1 MTLPPQRT
9 REPARREPDP
19 TGPAASASAPR
30 EPFQR
35 DRRVRTARSRRG
47 RIAAAIA
54 GMAVV
59 ALVATGCSIQVRSE
73 PDPSIGKDTMLINA
87 DHGNPLFDRNFN
99 PYITNART
107 ASKWMYEPLIEV
119 NPLDGKRNP
128 WLASSWEQPDAKTI
142 DMTIRTGVEWSDGT
156 PFTAKDVVFTFD
168 LLKKFPAMDVK
179 GAWQHI
185 DTIER
190 KGDHVVFHLKS
201 EDVPSLTIIGQT
213 YILGEHHWAKV
224 EDPTTWRDP
233 DPVGTGP
240 FVLGNYT
247 DQQYSMDKNPRYWQ
261 ADKIAIEHLILPAT
275 NTQLD
280 TVTRGYDWA
289 YAFISDVKG
298 TWGAA
303 SKTNTYWFPPGG
315 VIGLIPNLTK
325 APYNDVNVRRGISLA
340 LDRDDIAE
348 TATEGNLT
356 AAAQTGLILPN
367 QERYANPDIPD
378 KGMVTQDVA
387 AAKASFAKSGWV
399 ERGGKIVKDG
409 KQLEITITTANG
421 YADWL
426 RAAQE
431 VRRDLTAIGVKV
443 TISAPQPAGYQQAI
457 NNGTF
462 DMAMGG
468 MGNGDVYQAFNSLMS
483 TEFYQ
488 PVGKST
494 VNNYERYR
502 DPATQRLLD
511 EYKATTDARRQQEI
525 LDQLQTIVYDQL
537 PVIGMYHGG
546 LWGLFNTGKFVGWPS
561 AKDPYMA
568 PQNYDSAPLL
578 IFTKLRLRDSAAGQ
592 AIVTGGSEQSK

>member
-9 REPARREPDP
+9 RGTRDP
-19 TGPAASASAPR
+19 GPR
-30 EPFQR
+30 
-35 DRRVRTARSRRG
+35 RRG
-47 RIAAAIA
+47 RLVAAIA
-54 GMAVV
+54 GLAAV

-73 PDPSIGKDTMLINA
+73 PDPTIGKDTMLINA
-87 DHGNPLFDRNFN
+87 DRGNPLFDRNFN

-128 WLASSWEQPDAKTI
+128 WLASAWSQPDAKTI
-142 DMTIRTGVEWSDGT
+142 DMTIRSGVEWSDGS
-156 PFTAKDVVFTFD
+156 PFSAKDVVFTFD

-185 DTIER
+185 GSIEQD
-190 KGDHVVFHLKS
+190 GDHVVFHLKS

-213 YILGEHHWAKV
+213 YILGEDHWSGVK
-224 EDPTTWRDP
+224 DPTTWRDP
-233 DPVGTGP
+233 NPVGTGP

-247 DQQYSMDKNPRYWQ
+247 DQQYSMDKNPKYWQ
-261 ADKIAIEHLILPAT
+261 ADKIAIKHLILPAT

-289 YAFISDVKG
+289 YSFISDVKG

-303 SKTNTYWFPPGG
+303 SKTNEWWFPAGG

-340 LDRDDIAE
+340 LDRDAIAE
-348 TATEGNLT
+348 TASEGNLS
-356 AAAQTGLILPN
+356 AAGQTGLILPN
-367 QERYANPDIPD
+367 QERYLNPDIPD
-378 KGMVTQDVA
+378 QGMITQDLK
-387 AAKASFAKSGWV
+387 AAKANFAKSGYV
-399 ERGGKIVKDG
+399 EQGGKLVKDG
-409 KQLEITITTANG
+409 KQLSITITTANG
-421 YADWL
+421 YSDWL

-431 VRRDLTAIGVKV
+431 VRKNLAAIGVDV
-443 TISAPQPAGYQQAI
+443 TISAPQPAGYQQSI
-457 NNGTF
+457 NNGEF

-468 MGNGDVYQAFNSLMS
+468 MGNGDVYQAFNSLLS
-483 TEFYQ
+483 SEFYQ

-494 VNNYERYR
+494 VNNYERYKNA
-502 DPATQRLLD
+502 DTQKLLD
-511 EYKATTDARRQQEI
+511 EYKATTDTAKQQEI
-525 LDQLQTIVYDQL
+525 LDQLQQTVYDEL
-537 PVIGMYHGG
+537 PVIGMYYGG

-578 IFTKLRLRDSAAGQ
+578 IFTKLRLRDSAAGKQ
-592 AIVTGGSEQSK
+592 ILQEQKAAQQEDQK

>member
-9 REPARREPDP
+9 PRRTRRE
-19 TGPAASASAPR
+19 S
-30 EPFQR
+30 
-35 DRRVRTARSRRG
+35 RSTPHTRRG
-47 RIAAAIA
+47 RLVAALA
-54 GMAVV
+54 GIAVV
-59 ALVATGCSIQVRSE
+59 ALAATGCSIQVRSE

-128 WLASSWEQPDAKTI
+128 WLASSWEQPDARTI

-156 PFTAKDVVFTFD
+156 PFTARDVVFTFD

-185 DTIER
+185 DTVEQQ
-190 KGDHVVFHLKS
+190 GDHVVFHLKS
-201 EDVPSLTIIGQT
+201 DDVPSLTIIGQT
-213 YILGEHHWAKV
+213 YILGEHHWGRV

-233 DPVGTGP
+233 NPVGTGP
-240 FVLGNYT
+240 FVLGNYS

-261 ADKIAIEHLILPAT
+261 AGKIAIKHLVLPAT

-289 YAFISDVKG
+289 YSFISDVKG

-303 SKTNTYWFPPGG
+303 SDTNTYWFPPGG

-325 APYNDVNVRRGISLA
+325 APYDDVNVRRGISLA

-399 ERGGKIVKDG
+399 EQGGKIVKDG

-443 TISAPQPAGYQQAI
+443 SISAPQPAGYQQAI

-462 DMAMGG
+462 EMAMGG

-483 TEFYQ
+483 TDFYQ

-511 EYKATTDARRQQEI
+511 EYKATTDTTRQQEI

-561 AKDPYMA
+561 AEDPYMA

-578 IFTKLRLRDSAAGQ
+578 IFTKLRLRDSAAGR
-592 AIVTGGSEQSK
+592 AIVATESEQGK

>member
-9 REPARREPDP
+9 RGTRDP
-19 TGPAASASAPR
+19 GPR
-30 EPFQR
+30 
-35 DRRVRTARSRRG
+35 RRG
-47 RIAAAIA
+47 RLVAAIA
-54 GMAVV
+54 GLAAV

-73 PDPSIGKDTMLINA
+73 PDPTIGKDTMLINA
-87 DHGNPLFDRNFN
+87 DRGNPLFDRNFN
-99 PYITNART
+99 PYIANART

-128 WLASSWEQPDAKTI
+128 WLASAWSQPDAKTI
-142 DMTIRTGVEWSDGT
+142 DMTIRSGVEWSDGS
-156 PFTAKDVVFTFD
+156 PFSAKDVVFTFD

-185 DTIER
+185 KSIEQD
-190 KGDHVVFHLKS
+190 GDHVVFHLKS

-213 YILGEHHWAKV
+213 YILGEDHWGGV

-233 DPVGTGP
+233 NPVGTGP

-247 DQQYSMDKNPRYWQ
+247 DQQYSMNKNPKYWQ
-261 ADKIAIEHLILPAT
+261 ADKIAIKHLILPAT

-289 YAFISDVKG
+289 YSFISDVKG

-303 SKTNTYWFPPGG
+303 SKTNEWWFPAGG

-340 LDRDDIAE
+340 LDRDAIAE
-348 TATEGNLT
+348 TASEGNLS
-356 AAAQTGLILPN
+356 AAGQTGLILPN
-367 QERYANPDIPD
+367 QERYLNPDIPD
-378 KGMVTQDVA
+378 KGMITQDTKA
-387 AAKASFAKSGWV
+387 ALASLEKSGYTV
-399 ERGGKIVKDG
+399 QGGKVVKDG
-409 KQLEITITTANG
+409 KQLAITIMTANG
-421 YADWL
+421 YSDWL

-431 VRRDLTAIGVKV
+431 VRRELTAIGIKV
-443 TISAPQPAGYQQAI
+443 TIQAPQPAGYQQNI

-468 MGNGDVYQAFNSLMS
+468 MGNGDVYQAFNSLLS
-483 TEFYQ
+483 SEFYQ

-494 VNNYERYR
+494 VNNYERYK
-502 DPATQRLLD
+502 DADTQKLLD
-511 EYKATTDARRQQEI
+511 EYKATTDTAKQQEI
-525 LDQLQTIVYDQL
+525 LDQLQQTVYDEL
-537 PVIGMYHGG
+537 PVIGMYYGG

-578 IFTKLRLRDSAAGQ
+578 IFTKLRLRDSAAGKQ
-592 AIVTGGSEQSK
+592 ILQEQDASEQEDQK

>member
-9 REPARREPDP
+9 RGTRDP
-19 TGPAASASAPR
+19 GPR
-30 EPFQR
+30 
-35 DRRVRTARSRRG
+35 RRG
-47 RIAAAIA
+47 RLVAAIA
-54 GMAVV
+54 GLAAV

-73 PDPSIGKDTMLINA
+73 PDPTIGKDTMLINA
-87 DHGNPLFDRNFN
+87 DRGNPLFDRNFN
-99 PYITNART
+99 PYIANART

-128 WLASSWEQPDAKTI
+128 WLASAWSQPDAKTI
-142 DMTIRTGVEWSDGT
+142 DMTIRSGVEWSDGS
-156 PFTAKDVVFTFD
+156 PFSAKDVVFTFD

-185 DTIER
+185 QRIEQD
-190 KGDHVVFHLKS
+190 GDHVVFHLKS

-213 YILGEHHWAKV
+213 YILGEDHWGGV
-224 EDPTTWRDP
+224 QDPTTWRDP
-233 DPVGTGP
+233 NPVGTGP

-247 DQQYSMDKNPRYWQ
+247 DQQYSMDKNPKYWQ
-261 ADKIAIEHLILPAT
+261 ADKIAIKHLILPAT

-289 YAFISDVKG
+289 YSFISDVKG

-303 SKTNTYWFPPGG
+303 SKTNEWWFPAGG

-340 LDRDDIAE
+340 LDRDAIAE
-348 TATEGNLT
+348 TASEGNLS
-356 AAAQTGLILPN
+356 AAGQTGLILPN
-367 QERYANPDIPD
+367 QERYLNPDIPD
-378 KGMVTQDVA
+378 QGMVTQDTKA
-387 AAKASFAKSGWV
+387 ALASLEKSGYTLQ
-399 ERGGKIVKDG
+399 GGKVVKDG
-409 KQLEITITTANG
+409 KQLAITIMTANG
-421 YADWL
+421 YSDWL

-431 VRRDLTAIGVKV
+431 VRRELTAIGIKV
-443 TISAPQPAGYQQAI
+443 TIQAPQPAGYQQNI

-468 MGNGDVYQAFNSLMS
+468 MGNGDVYQAFNSLLS
-483 TEFYQ
+483 SEFYQ

-494 VNNYERYR
+494 VNNYERYKNA
-502 DPATQRLLD
+502 DTQELLE
-511 EYKATTDARRQQEI
+511 EYKATTDTAKQQEI
-525 LDQLQTIVYDQL
+525 LDQLQQTVYDEL
-537 PVIGMYHGG
+537 PVIGMYYGG

-578 IFTKLRLRDSAAGQ
+578 IFTKLRLRDSAAGKQ
-592 AIVTGGSEQSK
+592 ILQEQNAAQQEDQK

>member
-1 MTLPPQRT
+1 M
-9 REPARREPDP
+9 
-19 TGPAASASAPR
+19 
-30 EPFQR
+30 
-35 DRRVRTARSRRG
+35 
-47 RIAAAIA
+47 
-54 GMAVV
+54 

-73 PDPSIGKDTMLINA
+73 PDPTIGKDTMLINA
-87 DHGNPLFDRNFN
+87 DRGNPLFDRNFN
-99 PYITNART
+99 PYIANART

-128 WLASSWEQPDAKTI
+128 WLASEWSQPDAKTI
-142 DMTIRTGVEWSDGT
+142 DMTIRSGVEWSDGS
-156 PFTAKDVVFTFD
+156 PFSAEDVVFTFD
-168 LLKKFPAMDVK
+168 LLKEFPAMDVK

-185 DTIER
+185 ERIEQD
-190 KGDHVVFHLKS
+190 GDHVVFHLKS

-213 YILGEHHWAKV
+213 YILGEDHWGGV

-233 DPVGTGP
+233 NPVGTGP

-247 DQQYSMDKNPRYWQ
+247 DQQYSMDKNPKYWQ
-261 ADKIAIEHLILPAT
+261 ADEIAIEHLILPAT

-289 YAFISDVKG
+289 YSFISDVKG

-303 SKTNTYWFPPGG
+303 SKTNEWWFPAGG

-340 LDRDDIAE
+340 LDRDAIAE
-348 TATEGNLT
+348 TASEGNLS
-356 AAAQTGLILPN
+356 AASQTGLILPN
-367 QERYANPDIPD
+367 QERYRNPDIPD
-378 KGMVTQDVA
+378 QGMITQDTKA
-387 AAKASFAKSGWV
+387 ALASLEKSGYTV
-399 ERGGKIVKDG
+399 QGGKVVKDG
-409 KQLEITITTANG
+409 EQLAITIMTANG
-421 YADWL
+421 YSDWL

-431 VRRDLTAIGVKV
+431 VRRELTAIGIRV
-443 TISAPQPAGYQQAI
+443 TIQAPQPAGYQQNI

-468 MGNGDVYQAFNSLMS
+468 MGNGDVYQAYNSLLS
-483 TEFYQ
+483 SEFYQ
-488 PVGKST
+488 PVGTST
-494 VNNYERYR
+494 VNNYERYKNA
-502 DPATQRLLD
+502 DTQKLLD
-511 EYKATTDARRQQEI
+511 EYKATTDTAKQQEI
-525 LDQLQTIVYDQL
+525 LDQLQQTVYDEL

-578 IFTKLRLRDSAAGQ
+578 IFTKLRLRDSAAGKQ
-592 AIVTGGSEQSK
+592 ILQEQDAAQQEDQK

>member
-9 REPARREPDP
+9 RGTRDP
-19 TGPAASASAPR
+19 GPR
-30 EPFQR
+30 
-35 DRRVRTARSRRG
+35 RRG
-47 RIAAAIA
+47 RLVAAIA
-54 GMAVV
+54 GLAAV

-73 PDPSIGKDTMLINA
+73 PDPTIGKDTMLINA
-87 DHGNPLFDRNFN
+87 DRGNPLFDRNFN
-99 PYITNART
+99 PYIANART

-128 WLASSWEQPDAKTI
+128 WLASAWSQPDAKTI
-142 DMTIRTGVEWSDGT
+142 DMTIRSGVEWSDGS
-156 PFTAKDVVFTFD
+156 PFSAKDVVFTFD

-185 DTIER
+185 KSIEQD
-190 KGDHVVFHLKS
+190 GDHVVFHLKS

-213 YILGEHHWAKV
+213 YILGEDHWGGV

-233 DPVGTGP
+233 NPVGTGP

-247 DQQYSMDKNPRYWQ
+247 DQQYSMNKNPKYWQ
-261 ADKIAIEHLILPAT
+261 ADKIAIKHLILPAT

-289 YAFISDVKG
+289 YSFISDVKG

-303 SKTNTYWFPPGG
+303 SKTNEWWFPAGG

-340 LDRDDIAE
+340 LDRDAIAE
-348 TATEGNLT
+348 TASEGNLS
-356 AAAQTGLILPN
+356 AAGQTGLILPN
-367 QERYANPDIPD
+367 QERYLNPDIPD
-378 KGMVTQDVA
+378 KGMITQDTKA
-387 AAKASFAKSGWV
+387 ALASLEKSGYTV
-399 ERGGKIVKDG
+399 QGGKVVKDG
-409 KQLEITITTANG
+409 KQLAITIMTANG
-421 YADWL
+421 YSDWL

-431 VRRDLTAIGVKV
+431 VRRELTAIGIKV
-443 TISAPQPAGYQQAI
+443 TIQAPQPAGYQQNI

-468 MGNGDVYQAFNSLMS
+468 MGNGDVYQAFNSLLS
-483 TEFYQ
+483 SEFYQ

-494 VNNYERYR
+494 VNNYERYKNA
-502 DPATQRLLD
+502 DTQKLLD
-511 EYKATTDARRQQEI
+511 EYKATTDTAKQQEI
-525 LDQLQTIVYDQL
+525 LDQLQQTVYDEL
-537 PVIGMYHGG
+537 PVIGMYYGG

-578 IFTKLRLRDSAAGQ
+578 IFTKLRLRDSAAGKQ
-592 AIVTGGSEQSK
+592 ILQEQNAAQQEDQK

>member
-9 REPARREPDP
+9 PRRTRRE
-19 TGPAASASAPR
+19 S
-30 EPFQR
+30 
-35 DRRVRTARSRRG
+35 RSTPHTRRG
-47 RIAAAIA
+47 RLVAALA
-54 GMAVV
+54 GIAVV
-59 ALVATGCSIQVRSE
+59 TLAATGCSIQVRSE

-128 WLASSWEQPDAKTI
+128 WLASSWEQPDARTI

-156 PFTAKDVVFTFD
+156 PFTARDVVFTFE

-185 DTIER
+185 DTVEQQ
-190 KGDHVVFHLKS
+190 GDHVVFHLKS
-201 EDVPSLTIIGQT
+201 DDVPSLTIIGQT
-213 YILGEHHWAKV
+213 YILGEHHWGRV
-224 EDPTTWRDP
+224 EDPMTWRDP
-233 DPVGTGP
+233 NPVGTGP
-240 FVLGNYT
+240 FVLGNYS

-261 ADKIAIEHLILPAT
+261 AGKIAIKHLVLPAT

-280 TVTRGYDWA
+280 TVTRGYDWS
-289 YAFISDVKG
+289 YSFISDVKG

-303 SKTNTYWFPPGG
+303 SKTNEWWFPAGG

-340 LDRDDIAE
+340 LDRDAIAE
-348 TATEGNLT
+348 TASEGNLS
-356 AAAQTGLILPN
+356 AAGQTGLILPN
-367 QERYANPDIPD
+367 QERYLNPDIPD
-378 KGMVTQDVA
+378 KGMITQDTKA
-387 AAKASFAKSGWV
+387 ALASLEKSGYTV
-399 ERGGKIVKDG
+399 QGGKVVKDG
-409 KQLEITITTANG
+409 KQLAITIMTANG
-421 YADWL
+421 YSDWL

-431 VRRDLTAIGVKV
+431 VRRELTAIGIKV
-443 TISAPQPAGYQQAI
+443 TIQAPQPAGYQQNI

-468 MGNGDVYQAFNSLMS
+468 MGNGDVYQAFNSLLS
-483 TEFYQ
+483 SEFYQ

-494 VNNYERYR
+494 VNNYERYKNA
-502 DPATQRLLD
+502 DTQKLLD
-511 EYKATTDARRQQEI
+511 EYKATTDTAKQQEI
-525 LDQLQTIVYDQL
+525 LDQLQQTVYDEL
-537 PVIGMYHGG
+537 PVIGMYYGG

-578 IFTKLRLRDSAAGQ
+578 IFTKLRLRDSAAGKQ
-592 AIVTGGSEQSK
+592 ILQEQKAAQQEDQK

>member
-9 REPARREPDP
+9 RGQHEP
-19 TGPAASASAPR
+19 
-30 EPFQR
+30 
-35 DRRVRTARSRRG
+35 RTPGTRRG
-47 RIAAAIA
+47 RRGRLIAAIA
-54 GMAVV
+54 GIAVV
-59 ALVATGCSIQVRSE
+59 ALAATGCSIQVRSQ

-99 PYITNART
+99 PYIANART

-128 WLASSWEQPDAKTI
+128 WLASSWSQPDAKTI
-142 DMTIRTGVEWSDGT
+142 DMTIRSGVEWSNGD

-168 LLKKFPAMDVK
+168 LLKKFPAMDIK

-213 YILGEHHWAKV
+213 YILGENHWGKV
-224 EDPTTWRDP
+224 KDPTTWRDP
-233 DPVGTGP
+233 NPVGTGP

-247 DQQYSMDKNPRYWQ
+247 DQQYSMDKNPKYWQ
-261 ADKIAIEHLILPAT
+261 ADKIAIKHLILPAT

-289 YAFISDVKG
+289 YSFISDVKG

-340 LDRDDIAE
+340 LDRDGIAE
-348 TATEGNLT
+348 TATEGNLK

-367 QERYANPDIPD
+367 QEQYVNDDIPN
-378 KGMVTQDVA
+378 KGVVTQDTKA
-387 AAKASFAKSGWV
+387 AIASFEKSGYTV
-399 ERGGKIVKDG
+399 QDGKIVKDG
-409 KQLEITITTANG
+409 KQLEINIMTANG
-421 YADWL
+421 YSDWL

-431 VRRDLTAIGVKV
+431 VRRNLTAIGIKV
-443 TISAPQPAGYQQAI
+443 TIQAPQPAGYQQNI

-468 MGNGDVYQAFNSLMS
+468 MGNGDVYQAFNSLLS
-483 TEFYQ
+483 TDFYQ

-494 VNNYERYR
+494 VNNYERYKNA
-502 DPATQRLLD
+502 DTQKLLD
-511 EYKATTDARRQQEI
+511 EYKATTDTAKQQEI
-525 LDQLQTIVYDQL
+525 LDQLQEVVYNDL
-537 PVIGMYHGG
+537 PVIGMYYGG

-578 IFTKLRLRDSAAGQ
+578 IFSKLRLRDSAAGQ
-592 AIVTGGSEQSK
+592 KILKEQDEAK

>member
-9 REPARREPDP
+9 RGTRDP
-19 TGPAASASAPR
+19 GPR
-30 EPFQR
+30 
-35 DRRVRTARSRRG
+35 RRG
-47 RIAAAIA
+47 RLVAAIA
-54 GMAVV
+54 GLAAV

-73 PDPSIGKDTMLINA
+73 PDPTIGKDTMLINA
-87 DHGNPLFDRNFN
+87 DRGNPLFDRNFN

-128 WLASSWEQPDAKTI
+128 WLASAWSQPDAKTI
-142 DMTIRTGVEWSDGT
+142 DMTIRSGVEWSDGS
-156 PFTAKDVVFTFD
+156 PFSAKDVVFTFD

-185 DTIER
+185 GSIEQD
-190 KGDHVVFHLKS
+190 GDHVVFHLKS

-213 YILGEHHWAKV
+213 YILGEDHWSGVK
-224 EDPTTWRDP
+224 DPTTWRDP
-233 DPVGTGP
+233 NPVGTGP

-247 DQQYSMDKNPRYWQ
+247 DQQYSMNKNPKYWQ
-261 ADKIAIEHLILPAT
+261 ADKIAIKHLILPAT

-289 YAFISDVKG
+289 YSFISDVKG

-303 SKTNTYWFPPGG
+303 SKTNEWWFPAGG

-340 LDRDDIAE
+340 LDRDAIAE
-348 TATEGNLT
+348 TASEGNLS
-356 AAAQTGLILPN
+356 AAGQTGLILPN
-367 QERYANPDIPD
+367 QERYLNPDIPD
-378 KGMVTQDVA
+378 QGMITQDTKA
-387 AAKASFAKSGWV
+387 ALASLAKSGYTV
-399 ERGGKIVKDG
+399 QGGKVVKDG
-409 KQLEITITTANG
+409 KQLAITIMTANG
-421 YADWL
+421 YSDWL

-431 VRRDLTAIGVKV
+431 VRRELTAIGIKV
-443 TISAPQPAGYQQAI
+443 TIQAPQPAGYQQNI

-468 MGNGDVYQAFNSLMS
+468 MGNGDVYQAFNSLLS
-483 TEFYQ
+483 SEFYQ

-494 VNNYERYR
+494 VNNYERYKNA
-502 DPATQRLLD
+502 DTQKLLD
-511 EYKATTDARRQQEI
+511 EYKATTDTAKQQEI
-525 LDQLQTIVYDQL
+525 LDQLQQTVYDEL
-537 PVIGMYHGG
+537 PVIGMYYGG

-578 IFTKLRLRDSAAGQ
+578 IFTKLRLRDSAAGKQ
-592 AIVTGGSEQSK
+592 ILQEQNAAQQEDQK

>member
-9 REPARREPDP
+9 REPAARDP
-19 TGPAASASAPR
+19 RARS
-30 EPFQR
+30 
-35 DRRVRTARSRRG
+35 ARSRSG
-47 RIAAAIA
+47 RIVAAIA
-54 GMAVV
+54 GLAVV

-73 PDPSIGKDTMLINA
+73 PDPTIGKDTMLINA
-87 DHGNPLFDRNFN
+87 DRGNPLFDRNFN
-99 PYITNART
+99 PYIANART

-128 WLASSWEQPDAKTI
+128 WLASAWSQPDAKTI
-142 DMTIRTGVEWSDGT
+142 DMTIRSGVEWSDGS
-156 PFTAKDVVFTFD
+156 PFSAKDVVFTFD
-168 LLKKFPAMDVK
+168 LLKEFPAMDVK

-185 DTIER
+185 ERIEQD
-190 KGDHVVFHLKS
+190 GDHVVFHLKS

-213 YILGEHHWAKV
+213 YILGEDHWGGV

-233 DPVGTGP
+233 NPVGTGP

-247 DQQYSMDKNPRYWQ
+247 DQQYSMDKNPKYWQ
-261 ADKIAIEHLILPAT
+261 ADEIAIEHLILPAT

-289 YAFISDVKG
+289 YSFISDVKG

-303 SKTNTYWFPPGG
+303 SKTNEWWFPAGG

-340 LDRDDIAE
+340 LDRDAIAE
-348 TATEGNLT
+348 TASEGNLS
-356 AAAQTGLILPN
+356 AASQTGLILPN
-367 QERYANPDIPD
+367 QERYRNPDIPD
-378 KGMVTQDVA
+378 QGMIAQDTKA
-387 AAKASFAKSGWV
+387 ALASLEKSGYTV
-399 ERGGKIVKDG
+399 QGGKVVKDG
-409 KQLEITITTANG
+409 EQLAITIMTANG
-421 YADWL
+421 YSDWL

-431 VRRDLTAIGVKV
+431 VRRELTAIGIKV
-443 TISAPQPAGYQQAI
+443 TIQAPQPAGYQQNI

-468 MGNGDVYQAFNSLMS
+468 MGNGDVYQAYNSLLS
-483 TEFYQ
+483 SEFYQ

-494 VNNYERYR
+494 VNNYERYKNA
-502 DPATQRLLD
+502 DTQKLLD
-511 EYKATTDARRQQEI
+511 EYKATTDTAKQQEI
-525 LDQLQTIVYDQL
+525 LDQLQQTVYDEL

-578 IFTKLRLRDSAAGQ
+578 IFTKLRLRDSAAGKQ
-592 AIVTGGSEQSK
+592 ILQEQDAAQQEDQK

>member
-9 REPARREPDP
+9 RGTRDP
-19 TGPAASASAPR
+19 GPR
-30 EPFQR
+30 
-35 DRRVRTARSRRG
+35 RRG
-47 RIAAAIA
+47 RLVAAIA
-54 GMAVV
+54 GLAAV

-73 PDPSIGKDTMLINA
+73 PDPTIGKDTMLINA
-87 DHGNPLFDRNFN
+87 DRGNPLFDRNFN

-128 WLASSWEQPDAKTI
+128 WLASAWSQPDAKTI
-142 DMTIRTGVEWSDGT
+142 DMTIRSGVEWSDGS
-156 PFTAKDVVFTFD
+156 PFSAKDVVFTFD

-185 DTIER
+185 ERIEQD
-190 KGDHVVFHLKS
+190 GDHVVFHLKS

-213 YILGEHHWAKV
+213 YILGEDHWSGVK
-224 EDPTTWRDP
+224 DPTTWRDP
-233 DPVGTGP
+233 NPVGTGP

-247 DQQYSMDKNPRYWQ
+247 DQQYSMDKNPKYWQ
-261 ADKIAIEHLILPAT
+261 ADKIAIKHLILPAT

-289 YAFISDVKG
+289 YSFISDVKG

-303 SKTNTYWFPPGG
+303 SKTNEWWFPAGG

-325 APYNDVNVRRGISLA
+325 APFNDVNVRRGISLA
-340 LDRDDIAE
+340 LDRDAIAE
-348 TATEGNLT
+348 TASEGNLS
-356 AAAQTGLILPN
+356 AAGQTGLILPN
-367 QERYANPDIPD
+367 QERYLNPDIPD
-378 KGMVTQDVA
+378 QGMITQDLK
-387 AAKASFAKSGWV
+387 AAKASFAKSGYV
-399 ERGGKIVKDG
+399 EQGGKLVKDG
-409 KQLEITITTANG
+409 KQLSITITTANG
-421 YADWL
+421 YSDWL

-431 VRRDLTAIGVKV
+431 VRKNLAAIGVDV
-443 TISAPQPAGYQQAI
+443 TISAPQPAGYQQSI
-457 NNGTF
+457 NNGEF

-468 MGNGDVYQAFNSLMS
+468 MGNGDVYQAFNSLLS
-483 TEFYQ
+483 SEFYQ

-494 VNNYERYR
+494 VNNYERYKNA
-502 DPATQRLLD
+502 DTQKLLD
-511 EYKATTDARRQQEI
+511 EYKATTDTAKQQEI
-525 LDQLQTIVYDQL
+525 LDQLQQTVYDEL
-537 PVIGMYHGG
+537 PVIGMYYGG

-578 IFTKLRLRDSAAGQ
+578 IFTKLRLRDSAAGKQ
-592 AIVTGGSEQSK
+592 ILQEQKAAQQEDQK

>member
-9 REPARREPDP
+9 PQRTR
-19 TGPAASASAPR
+19 G
-30 EPFQR
+30 QR
-35 DRRVRTARSRRG
+35 DPRTPATRRSRRG
-47 RIAAAIA
+47 RILAAVA

-59 ALVATGCSIQVRSE
+59 ALVATGCSIQVRSQ

-99 PYITNART
+99 PYIANART

-128 WLASSWEQPDAKTI
+128 WLASSWSQPDAKTI
-142 DMTIRTGVEWSDGT
+142 DMTIRDGVEWSDGS
-156 PFTAKDVVFTFD
+156 PFSAKDVVFTFD

-213 YILGEHHWAKV
+213 YILGEDHWRKV
-224 EDPTTWRDP
+224 KDPTTWRDP
-233 DPVGTGP
+233 NPVGTGP

-261 ADKIAIEHLILPAT
+261 ADKIAIKHLILPAT

-289 YAFISDVKG
+289 YSFISDVKG

-340 LDRDDIAE
+340 LDRDGIAE

-367 QERYANPDIPD
+367 QEQYVNEDIPN
-378 KGMVTQDVA
+378 KGVVTQDTKA
-387 AAKASFAKSGWV
+387 AIASFEKSGYTV
-399 ERGGKIVKDG
+399 QDGKIVKDG
-409 KQLEITITTANG
+409 KQLEITIMTANG
-421 YADWL
+421 YSDWL

-431 VRRDLTAIGVKV
+431 VRRNLTAIGIKV
-443 TISAPQPAGYQQAI
+443 TIQAPQPAGYQQNI

-468 MGNGDVYQAFNSLMS
+468 MGNGDVYQAFNSLLS
-483 TEFYQ
+483 SDFYQ

-494 VNNYERYR
+494 VNNYERYKNA
-502 DPATQRLLD
+502 DTQKLLD
-511 EYKATTDARRQQEI
+511 EYKATTDTAKQQEI
-525 LDQLQTIVYDQL
+525 LDQLQEVVYNDL
-537 PVIGMYHGG
+537 PVIGMYYGG

-561 AKDPYMA
+561 AEDPYMA

-578 IFTKLRLRDSAAGQ
+578 IFSKLRLRDSAAGKKILQ
-592 AIVTGGSEQSK
+592 EQQQDATQQEDQK

>member
-9 REPARREPDP
+9 PRRTPRRARR
-19 TGPAASASAPR
+19 TRLAVAL
-30 EPFQR
+30 
-35 DRRVRTARSRRG
+35 
-47 RIAAAIA
+47 A
-54 GMAVV
+54 GIAVV
-59 ALVATGCSIQVRSE
+59 ALAASGCSIQVRSQ

-142 DMTIRTGVEWSDGT
+142 DMTIRSGVEWSNGD

-185 DTIER
+185 DTIEQQ
-190 KGDHVVFHLKS
+190 GDHVVFRLKS
-201 EDVPSLTIIGQT
+201 DDVPSLTIIGQT
-213 YILGEHHWAKV
+213 YILGEQHWGKV
-224 EDPTTWRDP
+224 KDPTTWRDP
-233 DPVGTGP
+233 NPVGTGP

-247 DQQYSMDKNPRYWQ
+247 DQQYSMDKNRRYWQ
-261 ADKIAIEHLILPAT
+261 ADKIAIKHLILPAT

-280 TVTRGYDWA
+280 TVTRGYDWS
-289 YAFISDVKG
+289 YSFISDVKG

-303 SKTNTYWFPPGG
+303 SRTNTWWFPPGG

-325 APYNDVNVRRGISLA
+325 APYDDVNVRRGISLA

-348 TATEGNLT
+348 TATEGNLS

-378 KGMVTQDVA
+378 KGMVKQDVA

-399 ERGGKIVKDG
+399 EQGGKIVKDG
-409 KQLEITITTANG
+409 KQLAITITTANG

-431 VRRDLTAIGVKV
+431 VRRDLTAIGVSV
-443 TISAPQPAGYQQAI
+443 TIKAPQPAGYQQAI
-457 NNGTF
+457 NNGDF

-488 PVGKST
+488 PVGKPT

-502 DPATQRLLD
+502 DPVTQRLLD
-511 EYKATTDARRQQEI
+511 EYKATTDTARQQQI

-561 AKDPYMA
+561 AEDPYMA

-578 IFTKLRLRDSAAGQ
+578 IFTKLRLRDSAAGRE
-592 AIVTGGSEQSK
+592 ILKEQDDAK

>member
-9 REPARREPDP
+9 R
-19 TGPAASASAPR
+19 GQQQPR
-30 EPFQR
+30 TPG
-35 DRRVRTARSRRG
+35 TRRG
-47 RIAAAIA
+47 RRGRLIAAIA
-54 GMAVV
+54 GIAVV
-59 ALVATGCSIQVRSE
+59 ALAATGCSIQVRSQ

-99 PYITNART
+99 PYIANART

-128 WLASSWEQPDAKTI
+128 WLASDWTQPDAKTI
-142 DMTIRTGVEWSDGT
+142 DMTIRSGVEWSDGS

-168 LLKKFPAMDVK
+168 LLKKFPAMDIK

-213 YILGEHHWAKV
+213 YILGEQHWGKV
-224 EDPTTWRDP
+224 KDPTTWRDP
-233 DPVGTGP
+233 NPVGTGP

-247 DQQYSMDKNPRYWQ
+247 DQQYSMDKNPKYWQ
-261 ADKIAIEHLILPAT
+261 ADKIAIKHLILPAT

-289 YAFISDVKG
+289 YSFISDVKG

-340 LDRDDIAE
+340 LDRDGIAE
-348 TATEGNLT
+348 TATEGNLK

-367 QERYANPDIPD
+367 QEQYVNEDIPN
-378 KGMVTQDVA
+378 KGVVTQDTKA
-387 AAKASFAKSGWV
+387 AIASFEKSGYTV
-399 ERGGKIVKDG
+399 QDGKIVKDG
-409 KQLEITITTANG
+409 KQLEINIMTANG
-421 YADWL
+421 YSDWL

-431 VRRDLTAIGVKV
+431 VRRNLTAIGIKV
-443 TISAPQPAGYQQAI
+443 TIQAPQPAGYQQNI

-468 MGNGDVYQAFNSLMS
+468 MGNGDVYQAFNSLLS
-483 TEFYQ
+483 SDFYQ

-502 DPATQRLLD
+502 NADTQKLLD
-511 EYKATTDARRQQEI
+511 EYKATTDTAKQQEI
-525 LDQLQTIVYDQL
+525 LDQLQEVVYNDL
-537 PVIGMYHGG
+537 PVIGMYYGG

-578 IFTKLRLRDSAAGQ
+578 IFSKLRLRDSAAGQ
-592 AIVTGGSEQSK
+592 KILKEQDEAK

>member
-9 REPARREPDP
+9 RGTRDP
-19 TGPAASASAPR
+19 GPR
-30 EPFQR
+30 
-35 DRRVRTARSRRG
+35 RRG
-47 RIAAAIA
+47 RLVAAIA
-54 GMAVV
+54 GLAAV

-73 PDPSIGKDTMLINA
+73 PDPTIGKDTMLINA
-87 DHGNPLFDRNFN
+87 DRGNPLFDRNFN

-128 WLASSWEQPDAKTI
+128 WLASAWSQPDAKTI
-142 DMTIRTGVEWSDGT
+142 DMTIRSGVEWSDGS
-156 PFTAKDVVFTFD
+156 PFSAKDVVFTFD

-185 DTIER
+185 GSIEQD
-190 KGDHVVFHLKS
+190 GDHVVFHLKS

-213 YILGEHHWAKV
+213 YILGEDHWSGVK
-224 EDPTTWRDP
+224 DPTTWRDP
-233 DPVGTGP
+233 NPVGTGP

-247 DQQYSMDKNPRYWQ
+247 DQQYSMDKNPKYWQ
-261 ADKIAIEHLILPAT
+261 ADKIAIKHLILPAT

-289 YAFISDVKG
+289 YSFISDVKG

-303 SKTNTYWFPPGG
+303 SKTNEWWFPAGG

-325 APYNDVNVRRGISLA
+325 APFNDVNVRRGISLA
-340 LDRDDIAE
+340 LDRDAIAE
-348 TATEGNLT
+348 TASEGNLS
-356 AAAQTGLILPN
+356 AAGQTGLILPN
-367 QERYANPDIPD
+367 QERYLNTDIPD
-378 KGMVTQDVA
+378 KGMITQDLE
-387 AAKASFAKSGWV
+387 AAKANFAKSGYV
-399 ERGGKIVKDG
+399 EQGGKLVKDG
-409 KQLEITITTANG
+409 KQLSITITTANG
-421 YADWL
+421 YSDWL

-431 VRRDLTAIGVKV
+431 VRKNLAAIGVDV
-443 TISAPQPAGYQQAI
+443 TISAPQPAGYQQSI
-457 NNGTF
+457 NNGEF

-468 MGNGDVYQAFNSLMS
+468 MGNGDVYQAFNSLLS
-483 TEFYQ
+483 SDFYQ

-494 VNNYERYR
+494 VNNYERYKNA
-502 DPATQRLLD
+502 DTQKLLD
-511 EYKATTDARRQQEI
+511 EYKATTDTAKQQEI
-525 LDQLQTIVYDQL
+525 LDQLQQTVYDEL
-537 PVIGMYHGG
+537 PVIGMYYGG

-578 IFTKLRLRDSAAGQ
+578 IFTKLRLRDSAAGKQ
-592 AIVTGGSEQSK
+592 ILQEQKAAQQEDQK

>member
-9 REPARREPDP
+9 RGTRDP
-19 TGPAASASAPR
+19 GPR
-30 EPFQR
+30 
-35 DRRVRTARSRRG
+35 RRG
-47 RIAAAIA
+47 RLVAAIA
-54 GMAVV
+54 GLAAV

-73 PDPSIGKDTMLINA
+73 PDPTIGKDTMLINA
-87 DHGNPLFDRNFN
+87 DRGNPLFDRNFN
-99 PYITNART
+99 PYIANART

-128 WLASSWEQPDAKTI
+128 WLASAWSQPDAKTI
-142 DMTIRTGVEWSDGT
+142 DMTIRSGVEWSDGS
-156 PFTAKDVVFTFD
+156 PFSAKDVVFTFD

-185 DTIER
+185 KSIEQD
-190 KGDHVVFHLKS
+190 GDHVVFHLKS

-213 YILGEHHWAKV
+213 YILGEDHWGGV
-224 EDPTTWRDP
+224 QDPTTWRDP
-233 DPVGTGP
+233 NPVGTGP

-247 DQQYSMDKNPRYWQ
+247 DQQYSMNKNPKYWQ
-261 ADKIAIEHLILPAT
+261 ADKIAIKHLILPAT

-289 YAFISDVKG
+289 YSFISDVKG

-303 SKTNTYWFPPGG
+303 SKTNEWWFPAGG

-340 LDRDDIAE
+340 LDRDAIAE
-348 TATEGNLT
+348 TASEGNLS
-356 AAAQTGLILPN
+356 AAGQTGLILPN
-367 QERYANPDIPD
+367 QERYLSPDIPD
-378 KGMVTQDVA
+378 KGMITQDTKA
-387 AAKASFAKSGWV
+387 ALASLGKSGYTV
-399 ERGGKIVKDG
+399 QGGKVVKDG
-409 KQLEITITTANG
+409 KQLAITIMTANG
-421 YADWL
+421 YSDWL

-431 VRRDLTAIGVKV
+431 VRRELTAIGIKV
-443 TISAPQPAGYQQAI
+443 TIQAPQPAGYQQNI

-468 MGNGDVYQAFNSLMS
+468 MGNGDVYQAFNSLLS
-483 TEFYQ
+483 SEFYQ

-494 VNNYERYR
+494 VNNYERYKNA
-502 DPATQRLLD
+502 DTQKLLD
-511 EYKATTDARRQQEI
+511 EYKATTDTAKQQEI
-525 LDQLQTIVYDQL
+525 LDQLQQTVYDEL
-537 PVIGMYHGG
+537 PVIGMYYGG

-578 IFTKLRLRDSAAGQ
+578 IFTKLRLRDSAAGKQ
-592 AIVTGGSEQSK
+592 ILQEQNAAQQEDQK

>member
-9 REPARREPDP
+9 RGTRDP
-19 TGPAASASAPR
+19 GPR
-30 EPFQR
+30 
-35 DRRVRTARSRRG
+35 RRG
-47 RIAAAIA
+47 RLVAAIA
-54 GMAVV
+54 GLAAV

-73 PDPSIGKDTMLINA
+73 PDPTIGKDTMLINA
-87 DHGNPLFDRNFN
+87 DRGNPLFDRNFN
-99 PYITNART
+99 PYIANART

-128 WLASSWEQPDAKTI
+128 WLASAWSQPDAKTI
-142 DMTIRTGVEWSDGT
+142 DMTIRSGVEWSDGS
-156 PFTAKDVVFTFD
+156 PFSAKDVVFTFD

-185 DTIER
+185 ERIEQD
-190 KGDHVVFHLKS
+190 GDHVVFHLKS

-213 YILGEHHWAKV
+213 YILGEDHWSGVK
-224 EDPTTWRDP
+224 DPTTWRDP
-233 DPVGTGP
+233 NPVGTGP

-247 DQQYSMDKNPRYWQ
+247 DQQYSMDKNPKYWQ
-261 ADKIAIEHLILPAT
+261 ADKIAIKHLILPAT

-289 YAFISDVKG
+289 YSFISDVKG

-303 SKTNTYWFPPGG
+303 SKTNEWWFPAGG

-340 LDRDDIAE
+340 LDRDAIAE
-348 TATEGNLT
+348 TASEGNLS
-356 AAAQTGLILPN
+356 AAGQTGLILPN
-367 QERYANPDIPD
+367 QERYLNPDIPD
-378 KGMVTQDVA
+378 QGMITQDLE
-387 AAKASFAKSGWV
+387 AAKANFAKSGYV
-399 ERGGKIVKDG
+399 EQGGKLVKDG
-409 KQLEITITTANG
+409 KQLSITITTANG
-421 YADWL
+421 YSDWL

-431 VRRDLTAIGVKV
+431 VRKNLAAIGVDV
-443 TISAPQPAGYQQAI
+443 TISAPQPAGYQQSI
-457 NNGTF
+457 NNGEF

-468 MGNGDVYQAFNSLMS
+468 MGNGDVYQAFNSLLS
-483 TEFYQ
+483 SEFYQ

-494 VNNYERYR
+494 VNNYERYKNA
-502 DPATQRLLD
+502 DTQKLLD
-511 EYKATTDARRQQEI
+511 EYKATTDTAKQQEI
-525 LDQLQTIVYDQL
+525 LDQLQQTVYDEL
-537 PVIGMYHGG
+537 PVIGMYYGG

-578 IFTKLRLRDSAAGQ
+578 IFTKLRLRDSAAGKQ
-592 AIVTGGSEQSK
+592 ILQEQKAAQQEDQK

>member
-1 MTLPPQRT
+1 
-9 REPARREPDP
+9 
-19 TGPAASASAPR
+19 
-30 EPFQR
+30 
-35 DRRVRTARSRRG
+35 
-47 RIAAAIA
+47 
-54 GMAVV
+54 
-59 ALVATGCSIQVRSE
+59 
-73 PDPSIGKDTMLINA
+73 
-87 DHGNPLFDRNFN
+87 
-99 PYITNART
+99 
-107 ASKWMYEPLIEV
+107 
-119 NPLDGKRNP
+119 
-128 WLASSWEQPDAKTI
+128 
-142 DMTIRTGVEWSDGT
+142 
-156 PFTAKDVVFTFD
+156 
-168 LLKKFPAMDVK
+168 
-179 GAWQHI
+179 
-185 DTIER
+185 
-190 KGDHVVFHLKS
+190 
-201 EDVPSLTIIGQT
+201 
-213 YILGEHHWAKV
+213 
-224 EDPTTWRDP
+224 
-233 DPVGTGP
+233 
-240 FVLGNYT
+240 
-247 DQQYSMDKNPRYWQ
+247 
-261 ADKIAIEHLILPAT
+261 
-275 NTQLD
+275 
-280 TVTRGYDWA
+280 
-289 YAFISDVKG
+289 
-298 TWGAA
+298 
-303 SKTNTYWFPPGG
+303 

-325 APYNDVNVRRGISLA
+325 APYDDVNVRRGISLA

-378 KGMVTQDVA
+378 KGMVAQDVA

-399 ERGGKIVKDG
+399 EQGGKIVKDG

-443 TISAPQPAGYQQAI
+443 SISAPQPAGYQQAI

-462 DMAMGG
+462 EMAMGG

-483 TEFYQ
+483 TDFYQ

-511 EYKATTDARRQQEI
+511 EYKATTDTTRQQEI

-561 AKDPYMA
+561 AEDPYMA

-578 IFTKLRLRDSAAGQ
+578 IFTKLRLRDSAAGR
-592 AIVTGGSEQSK
+592 AIVATESEQGK

>member
-9 REPARREPDP
+9 PRRTPRHARR
-19 TGPAASASAPR
+19 TRLAVAL
-30 EPFQR
+30 
-35 DRRVRTARSRRG
+35 
-47 RIAAAIA
+47 A
-54 GMAVV
+54 GIAVV
-59 ALVATGCSIQVRSE
+59 ALAASGCSIQVRSQ

-142 DMTIRTGVEWSDGT
+142 AMTIRSGVEWSNGD

-185 DTIER
+185 DTIEQQ
-190 KGDHVVFHLKS
+190 GDHVVFHLKS
-201 EDVPSLTIIGQT
+201 DDVPSLTIIGQT
-213 YILGEHHWAKV
+213 YILGEQHWGKV
-224 EDPTTWRDP
+224 KDPTTWRDP
-233 DPVGTGP
+233 NPVGTGP

-247 DQQYSMDKNPRYWQ
+247 DQQYSMDKNRRYWQ
-261 ADKIAIEHLILPAT
+261 AGKIAIKHLILPAT

-280 TVTRGYDWA
+280 TVTRGYDWS
-289 YAFISDVKG
+289 YSFISDVKG

-303 SKTNTYWFPPGG
+303 SRTNTWWFPPGG

-325 APYNDVNVRRGISLA
+325 APYDDVNVRRGISLA

-348 TATEGNLT
+348 TATEGNLS

-399 ERGGKIVKDG
+399 EQGGKIVKDG

-443 TISAPQPAGYQQAI
+443 SISAPQPAGYQQAI

-462 DMAMGG
+462 EMAMGG

-488 PVGKST
+488 PVGKPT

-511 EYKATTDARRQQEI
+511 EYKATTDTARQQEI

-578 IFTKLRLRDSAAGQ
+578 IFTKLRLRDSAAGRE
-592 AIVTGGSEQSK
+592 ILKEQDDAK

>member
-9 REPARREPDP
+9 RGTRDP
-19 TGPAASASAPR
+19 GPR
-30 EPFQR
+30 
-35 DRRVRTARSRRG
+35 RRG
-47 RIAAAIA
+47 RLVAAIA
-54 GMAVV
+54 GLAAV

-73 PDPSIGKDTMLINA
+73 PDPTIGKDTMLINA
-87 DHGNPLFDRNFN
+87 DRGNPLFDRNFN
-99 PYITNART
+99 PYIANART

-128 WLASSWEQPDAKTI
+128 WLASAWSQPDAKTI
-142 DMTIRTGVEWSDGT
+142 DMTIRSGVEWSDGS
-156 PFTAKDVVFTFD
+156 PFSAKDVVFTFD

-185 DTIER
+185 ERIEQD
-190 KGDHVVFHLKS
+190 GDHVVFHLKS

-213 YILGEHHWAKV
+213 YILGEDHWSGVK
-224 EDPTTWRDP
+224 DPTTWRDP
-233 DPVGTGP
+233 NPVGTGP

-247 DQQYSMDKNPRYWQ
+247 DQQYSMNKNPKYWQ
-261 ADKIAIEHLILPAT
+261 ADKIAIKHLILPAT

-289 YAFISDVKG
+289 YSFISDVKG

-303 SKTNTYWFPPGG
+303 SKTNEWWFPAGG

-340 LDRDDIAE
+340 LDRDAIAE
-348 TATEGNLT
+348 TASEGNLS
-356 AAAQTGLILPN
+356 AAGQTGLILPN
-367 QERYANPDIPD
+367 QERYLNPDIPD
-378 KGMVTQDVA
+378 QGMITQDTKA
-387 AAKASFAKSGWV
+387 ALASLAKSGYTV
-399 ERGGKIVKDG
+399 QGGKVVKDG
-409 KQLEITITTANG
+409 KQLAITIMTANG
-421 YADWL
+421 YSDWL

-431 VRRDLTAIGVKV
+431 VRRELTAIGIKV
-443 TISAPQPAGYQQAI
+443 TIQAPQPAGYQQNI

-468 MGNGDVYQAFNSLMS
+468 MGNGDVYQAFNSLLS
-483 TEFYQ
+483 SEFYQ

-494 VNNYERYR
+494 VNNYERYKNA
-502 DPATQRLLD
+502 DTQKLLD
-511 EYKATTDARRQQEI
+511 EYKATTDTAKQQEI
-525 LDQLQTIVYDQL
+525 LDQLQQTVYDEL
-537 PVIGMYHGG
+537 PVIGMYYGG

-578 IFTKLRLRDSAAGQ
+578 IFTKLRLRDSAAGKQ
-592 AIVTGGSEQSK
+592 ILQEQKAAQQEDQK

>member
-9 REPARREPDP
+9 RGTRDP
-19 TGPAASASAPR
+19 GPR
-30 EPFQR
+30 
-35 DRRVRTARSRRG
+35 RRG
-47 RIAAAIA
+47 RLVAAIA
-54 GMAVV
+54 GLAAV

-73 PDPSIGKDTMLINA
+73 PDPTIGKDTMLINA
-87 DHGNPLFDRNFN
+87 DRGNPLFDRNFN
-99 PYITNART
+99 PYIANART

-128 WLASSWEQPDAKTI
+128 WLASAWSQPDAKTI
-142 DMTIRTGVEWSDGT
+142 DMTIRSGVEWSDGS
-156 PFTAKDVVFTFD
+156 PFSAKDVVFTFD

-185 DTIER
+185 KSIEQD
-190 KGDHVVFHLKS
+190 GDHVVFHLKS

-213 YILGEHHWAKV
+213 YILGEDHWGGV
-224 EDPTTWRDP
+224 QDPTTWRDP
-233 DPVGTGP
+233 NPVGTGP

-247 DQQYSMDKNPRYWQ
+247 DQQYSMNKNPKYWQ
-261 ADKIAIEHLILPAT
+261 ADKIAIKHLILPAT

-289 YAFISDVKG
+289 YSFISDVKG

-303 SKTNTYWFPPGG
+303 SKTNEWWFPAGG

-340 LDRDDIAE
+340 LDRDAIAE
-348 TATEGNLT
+348 TASEGNLS
-356 AAAQTGLILPN
+356 AAGQTGLILPN
-367 QERYANPDIPD
+367 QERYLNPDIPD
-378 KGMVTQDVA
+378 KGMITQDTKA
-387 AAKASFAKSGWV
+387 ALASLEKSGYTV
-399 ERGGKIVKDG
+399 QGGKVVKDG
-409 KQLEITITTANG
+409 KQLAITIMTANG
-421 YADWL
+421 YSDWL

-431 VRRDLTAIGVKV
+431 VRRELTAIGIKV
-443 TISAPQPAGYQQAI
+443 TIQAPQPAGYQQNI

-468 MGNGDVYQAFNSLMS
+468 MGNGDVYQAFNSLLS
-483 TEFYQ
+483 SEFYQ

-494 VNNYERYR
+494 VNNYERYKNA
-502 DPATQRLLD
+502 DTQKLLD
-511 EYKATTDARRQQEI
+511 EYKATTDTAKQQEI
-525 LDQLQTIVYDQL
+525 LDQLQQTVYDEL
-537 PVIGMYHGG
+537 PVIGMYYGG

-578 IFTKLRLRDSAAGQ
+578 IFTKLRLRDSAAGKQ
-592 AIVTGGSEQSK
+592 ILQEQDAAQQEDQK

>member
-1 MTLPPQRT
+1 MSTYRLDMEVDRAMTLPPQRT
-9 REPARREPDP
+9 RGTRDP
-19 TGPAASASAPR
+19 GPR
-30 EPFQR
+30 
-35 DRRVRTARSRRG
+35 RRG
-47 RIAAAIA
+47 RLVAAIA
-54 GMAVV
+54 GLAAV

-73 PDPSIGKDTMLINA
+73 PDPTIGKDTMLINA
-87 DHGNPLFDRNFN
+87 DRGNPLFDRNFN

-128 WLASSWEQPDAKTI
+128 WLASAWSQPDAKTI
-142 DMTIRTGVEWSDGT
+142 DMTIRSGVEWSDGS
-156 PFTAKDVVFTFD
+156 PFSAKDVVFTFD

-185 DTIER
+185 GSIEQD
-190 KGDHVVFHLKS
+190 GDHVVFHLKS

-213 YILGEHHWAKV
+213 YILGEDHWSGVK
-224 EDPTTWRDP
+224 DPTTWRDP
-233 DPVGTGP
+233 NPVGTGP

-247 DQQYSMDKNPRYWQ
+247 DQQYSMDKNPKYWQ
-261 ADKIAIEHLILPAT
+261 ADKIAIKHLILPAT

-289 YAFISDVKG
+289 YSFISDVKG

-303 SKTNTYWFPPGG
+303 SKTNDWWFPAGG

-340 LDRDDIAE
+340 LDRDAIAE
-348 TATEGNLT
+348 TASEGNLS
-356 AAAQTGLILPN
+356 AAGQTGLILPN
-367 QERYANPDIPD
+367 QERYLNPDIPD
-378 KGMVTQDVA
+378 QGMITQDLK
-387 AAKASFAKSGWV
+387 AAKANFAKSGYV
-399 ERGGKIVKDG
+399 EQGGKLVKDG
-409 KQLEITITTANG
+409 KQLSITITTANG
-421 YADWL
+421 YSDWL

-431 VRRDLTAIGVKV
+431 VRKNLAAIGVDV
-443 TISAPQPAGYQQAI
+443 TISAPQPAGYQQSI
-457 NNGTF
+457 NNGEF

-468 MGNGDVYQAFNSLMS
+468 MGNGDVYQAFNSLLS
-483 TEFYQ
+483 SEFYQ

-494 VNNYERYR
+494 VNNYERYKNA
-502 DPATQRLLD
+502 DTQKLLD
-511 EYKATTDARRQQEI
+511 EYKATTDTAKQQEI
-525 LDQLQTIVYDQL
+525 LDQLQQTVYDEL
-537 PVIGMYHGG
+537 PVIGMYYGG

-578 IFTKLRLRDSAAGQ
+578 IFTKLRLRDSAAGKQ
-592 AIVTGGSEQSK
+592 ILQEQKAAQQEDQK

>member
-9 REPARREPDP
+9 PRR
-19 TGPAASASAPR
+19 TRHMPR
-30 EPFQR
+30 TP
-35 DRRVRTARSRRG
+35 RTRRG
-47 RIAAAIA
+47 RLVATLA
-54 GMAVV
+54 GIAVV
-59 ALVATGCSIQVRSE
+59 ALAATGCSIQVRSE

-128 WLASSWEQPDAKTI
+128 WLASSWEQPNARTI
-142 DMTIRTGVEWSDGT
+142 DMTIRNGVEWSDGT
-156 PFTAKDVVFTFD
+156 PFTARDVVFTFD
-168 LLKKFPAMDVK
+168 LLKQFPAMDVK

-185 DTIER
+185 DTIEQQ
-190 KGDHVVFHLKS
+190 GDHVVFHLKS
-201 EDVPSLTIIGQT
+201 DDVPSLTIIGQT
-213 YILGEHHWAKV
+213 YILGEHHWGKV
-224 EDPTTWRDP
+224 KDPTTWRDP
-233 DPVGTGP
+233 NPVGTGP
-240 FVLGNYT
+240 FVLGNYS

-261 ADKIAIEHLILPAT
+261 AGKIAIEHLVLPAT

-289 YAFISDVKG
+289 YSFISDVKG

-303 SKTNTYWFPPGG
+303 SDTNTYWFPPGG

-325 APYNDVNVRRGISLA
+325 APYDDVNVRRGISLA

-378 KGMVTQDVA
+378 NGMVTQDVA

-399 ERGGKIVKDG
+399 EQGGKIVKDG

-443 TISAPQPAGYQQAI
+443 SISAPQPAGYQQAI

-462 DMAMGG
+462 EMAMGG

-483 TEFYQ
+483 TDFYQ

-511 EYKATTDARRQQEI
+511 AYRGTTDPAEQQEI

-546 LWGLFNTGKFVGWPS
+546 LWGLFNTSKFVGWPS

-578 IFTKLRLRDSAAGQ
+578 IFTKLRLRDSAAGREILDQ
-592 AIVTGGSEQSK
+592 QGDQK